1 MGDFDFIPVR
11 FHTQGER
18 IVVLADIVG
27 NRMLQLDGCRIIVG
41 GFYLHLRSLA
51 FLDVHGDMAHRGHP
65 DVLVVLLGVFESIF
79 NEADVRWRVVGIAVV
94 LARETVRE
102 E

>member
-1 MGDFDFIPVR
+1 
-11 FHTQGER
+11 
-18 IVVLADIVG
+18 
-27 NRMLQLDGCRIIVG
+27 
-41 GFYLHLRSLA
+41 
-51 FLDVHGDMAHRGHP
+51 MAHRGHP